1 MAKPKSA
8 PTAYFLYNL
17 PPAILNSLKVYDF
30 NGVLRD
36 PSDDNDD
43 TDRDLANLANKS
55 FHRYNHKLR
64 LQGLAAIRLPEYEQR
79 LKDGLVEDGST
90 DNANDD
96 EHSGS
101 GSNSNSEDE
110 SDSDEEFGLPRK
122 MQLASIDE
130 DGSGDTAPP
139 SDELKGSPIIFLKSP
154 EIPEPKTLSVF
165 KNALGHV
172 PPTEAGILQEIQR
185 VNTAP
190 EATSVIIMAGG
201 GHFAAAIFQH
211 SPKIKNTM
219 VPLILETKSF
229 HRYTTRRSQGGSQSA
244 SDGSKGKAKS
254 VGSSL
259 RRYGESQL
267 QMEVKELLTSPAW
280 KSRLQPG
287 LASSAVNIYI
297 RASGKG
303 SRGLVLGFDG
313 CPIPKN
319 DPRVKS
325 IPFNTRRANY
335 TEVLRSWT
343 ELSSVKVVDVTKE
356 EEEVALARQKEQE
369 KAQKEQSRAA
379 AAEAKKKQLAEARP
393 APTQLSP
400 LMKHTNEIAELI
412 RKSRAPKLIS
422 YVKLQK
428 LKSPYLLEFA
438 DDEKLTA
445 MCPTALHYAAR
456 EGSSYIVTVLLKQ
469 LGADPTVVNENGKT
483 AWDSI
488 SGSDRQTRDAFQ
500 LARASLG
507 EDKWDWTASHVG
519 PALTEDQIAARKE
532 TESRESSR
540 QMEESIAEQEK
551 EKKEKDQNKRYEKI
565 VQKSGLGKRLPQ
577 AVTTLEDTRGL
588 SDEAKMR
595 LERERRARAA
605 EARFAKMG

>member
-1 MAKPKSA
+1 MAKKQTQ

-17 PPAILNSLKVYDF
+17 PETILKSLKVYDF
-30 NGVLRD
+30 NGVLKSEENENK
-36 PSDDNDD
+36 PSSQFSPDEK
-43 TDRDLANLANKS
+43 A

-64 LQGLAAIRLPEYEQR
+64 LQGLAAIRKPEYDQL
-79 LKDGLVEDGST
+79 LKDGLIETQKEDES
-90 DNANDD
+90 D
-96 EHSGS
+96 
-101 GSNSNSEDE
+101 SNSNSEEDTE

-122 MQLASIDE
+122 MELASISE
-130 DGSGDTAPP
+130 DGDIASK
-139 SDELKGSPIIFLKSP
+139 DELKGSPVIFLKSP
-154 EIPEPKTLSVF
+154 EIEPKTLTVY

-172 PPTEAGILQEIQR
+172 TATEASILAEIQR
-185 VNTAP
+185 VNTLP

-267 QMEVKELLTSPAW
+267 QMEVKELLTSPEW
-280 KSRLQPG
+280 KKRLLPG
-287 LASSAVNIYI
+287 LPTSAANIYI

-303 SRGLVLGFDG
+303 SRGLVLGFEG

-343 ELSSVKVVDVTKE
+343 ELSTVKVVDVSKE
-356 EEEVALARQKEQE
+356 EEEAE
-369 KAQKEQSRAA
+369 KAREKEVEKARKEQSRLA
-379 AAEAKKKQLAEARP
+379 AAEAKKQQQEQSKKHISVAL
-393 APTQLSP
+393 TP
-400 LMKHTNEIAELI
+400 LMRQTAEITELI

-422 YVKLQK
+422 YLKLQK
-428 LKSPYLLEFA
+428 IKSPYELEFPEG
-438 DDEKLTA
+438 DKTA
-445 MCPTALHYAAR
+445 SLCPTALHYAAK
-456 EGSSYIVTVLLKQ
+456 EGSAYIVSVLLKQ
-469 LGADPTVVNENGKT
+469 LGADPTATNSFGKT
-483 AWDSI
+483 AWDLA
-488 SGSDRQTRDAFQ
+488 SDTKTRDAFQ
-500 LARASLG
+500 LARGALG
-507 EDKWDWTASHVG
+507 EEKWDWKASHVDE
-519 PALTEDQIAARKE
+519 PLTEEQIEERNKKEAAEHNQQVK
-532 TESRESSR
+532 
-540 QMEESIAEQEK
+540 QSIAEQEEEQK
-551 EKKEKDQNKRYEKI
+551 EKESTKRFEKI
-565 VQKSGLGKRLPQ
+565 VAKSGLGKRLPQ
-577 AVTTLEDTRGL
+577 MATQLEDTRGL

-605 EARFAKMG
+605 EARFAKN

>member
-1 MAKPKSA
+1 MAKPKQA

-17 PPAILNSLKVYDF
+17 PESILSTLKVYDF
-30 NGVLRD
+30 NGVLRSEETEES
-36 PSDDNDD
+36 PSSQFSPEEK
-43 TDRDLANLANKS
+43 A

-64 LQGLAAIRLPEYEQR
+64 LQGLAAIRKPEYDQL
-79 LKDGLVEDGST
+79 LKDGLIET
-90 DNANDD
+90 QKNDD
-96 EHSGS
+96 SDT
-101 GSNSNSEDE
+101 NSNSEEDTE

-122 MQLASIDE
+122 LDLASISE
-130 DGSGDTAPP
+130 DGVDDTVSEA
-139 SDELKGSPIIFLKSP
+139 SKDQLKGSPIIFLKSP
-154 EIPEPKTLSVF
+154 EIEPKTLTVY

-172 PPTEAGILQEIQR
+172 TPTEAGILGEIRR
-185 VNTAP
+185 VNALP

-267 QMEVKELLTSPAW
+267 QMEVKELLMSPEW
-280 KSRLQPG
+280 KKRLTPG
-287 LASSAVNIYI
+287 LPTSAANIYI

-319 DPRVKS
+319 DSRVKS

-343 ELSSVKVVDVTKE
+343 ELSTVKVVDVSKE
-356 EEEVALARQKEQE
+356 EEEAE
-369 KAQKEQSRAA
+369 KAREKEAEKARKEQSRLA
-379 AAEAKKKQLAEARP
+379 AAEAKKQQQQQSKPVSVAL
-393 APTQLSP
+393 TP
-400 LMKHTNEIAELI
+400 LMKQTAEITELI

-422 YVKLQK
+422 YLKLQK
-428 LKSPYLLEFA
+428 LKSPYQLEFPEG
-438 DDEKLTA
+438 DKMGSL
-445 MCPTALHYAAR
+445 CPTALHFAAK
-456 EGSSYIVTVLLKQ
+456 EGSAYIVSVLLKQ
-469 LGADPTVVNENGKT
+469 LGADPTVVNSIGKT
-483 AWDSI
+483 AWDLA
-488 SGSDRQTRDAFQ
+488 SDTKTRDAFQ
-500 LARASLG
+500 LARGALG
-507 EDKWDWTASHVG
+507 EDKWDWKASHVG
-519 PALTEDQIAARKE
+519 DALTEEEIEQRNKKEAAEHDQQVK
-532 TESRESSR
+532 
-540 QMEESIAEQEK
+540 QSIAEQEEEQK
-551 EKKEKDQNKRYEKI
+551 GKDSNRRYEKI
-565 VQKSGLGKRLPQ
+565 VAKSGLGKRLPQ
-577 AVTTLEDTRGL
+577 MATKLEDTRGL

-605 EARFAKMG
+605 EARFAKQ